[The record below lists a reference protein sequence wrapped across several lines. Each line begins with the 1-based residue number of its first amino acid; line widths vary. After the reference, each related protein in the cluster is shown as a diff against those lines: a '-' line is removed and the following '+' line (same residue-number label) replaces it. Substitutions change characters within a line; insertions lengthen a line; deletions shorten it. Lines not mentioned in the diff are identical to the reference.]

1 MAHTQRSLA
10 HGLFYVGYRDAAI
23 LKRISKAEI
32 VELFMQYIHP
42 SSPSRKKLSVHLDSQ
57 YQGVKFDPLRA
68 MPMIQAFLMKDI
80 PVSQQKFFAL
90 MATQPG
96 VPEIQGF
103 ARECLAE
110 VTTLS
115 PTDRADLEAMIDALG
130 GMVSSDGEDAA
141 ARARD
146 TNKVISNIQAF
157 KSSLELSSTPRVPA

>member
-1 MAHTQRSLA
+1 
-10 HGLFYVGYRDAAI
+10 
-23 LKRISKAEI
+23 
-32 VELFMQYIHP
+32 
-42 SSPSRKKLSVHLDSQ
+42 
-57 YQGVKFDPLRA
+57 
-68 MPMIQAFLMKDI
+68 
-80 PVSQQKFFAL
+80 

-115 PTDRADLEAMIDALG
+115 LTDRADLEAMIDALG